1 MLDEEGKKRWLARGR
16 DNTTMFVCSCEDN
29 ITAVLYRIENRLNS
43 LWNLFMK
50 KVSITKTQTHLS
62 EIHWNIKKCFIKS
75 RQSWINW
82 TQVSQTSSQPSN
94 YVMSLLYEFTSM
106 WHVRNMKRTKGL
118 CLMDEVMWPVMA
130 WQPAPSPSFTRALA
144 NWELERAAGL
154 QLARS
159 IPSVCVR
166 ACVVPSSFSRDRL
179 MCQVLIWA

>member
-1 MLDEEGKKRWLARGR
+1 MLDEEGEKRWLARGR
-16 DNTTMFVCSCEDN
+16 DNNIMFVCSCEDN

-82 TQVSQTSSQPSN
+82 TQVSQTCSQPSN

-166 ACVVPSSFSRDRL
+166 VCVSCPLPSHAI
-179 MCQVLIWA
+179 V